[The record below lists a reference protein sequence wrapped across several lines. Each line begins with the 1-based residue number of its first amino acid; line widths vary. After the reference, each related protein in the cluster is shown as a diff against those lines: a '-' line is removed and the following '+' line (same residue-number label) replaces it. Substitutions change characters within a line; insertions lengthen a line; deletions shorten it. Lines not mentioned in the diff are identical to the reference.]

1 MGSGRENMSGFPR
14 QGGLPGL
21 NHPEAED
28 KGCLLSAWLSAGTA
42 AAAGGGGGGS
52 GAAPSQLVA
61 RAPLDSASS
70 RPLFPA
76 SARAGRRARGRGR
89 ARMEESHFNSSPY
102 FWPGV
107 PTVSGQIDNSMFI
120 NKMKEQL
127 LPSEKSCG
135 LAPPHYPTLLTV
147 PTSVALPTN
156 ISMDSDTKP
165 EHLTPTSQTSVTQNI
180 TVVPVQSTGLM
191 TTGPGLV
198 ITSPSG
204 SLVTTAS
211 SVQTFPISAP
221 MIVSALPPGSQAAL
235 QVIPDLSKKGI
246 LAEGGAVSAA
256 GSITPK
262 APRGRKKKRLQETGL
277 PDMSD
282 PFVLPNEDEE
292 DQHKDGKTYRC
303 RMCSLTFYSKSEMQ
317 IHSKSHTE
325 AKPHKCP
332 HCSKSFANSSYL
344 AQHIRI
350 HSGAKPYTCSYCQ
363 KAFRQLSHLQQHTRI
378 HSKLHTAVVKP
389 HKCPHCSKS
398 FANTSYLAQHLRIHS
413 GVKPYT
419 CRYCQKA
426 FRQLS
431 HLQQHTRIH
440 TGDRPYKCAH
450 PGCEKAFTQLSN
462 LQSHRR
468 QHNKDKPFKCHN
480 CHRAYTDAT
489 SLEVHLATHTVK
501 HAKIYNCSMCNRA
514 YTSETYLMKHMR
526 KHNIPDP
533 QQQVAVVQAQ
543 VQAQSQASQQQHFQ
557 AQGSGTAGGPS
568 GENPSNPPPQCSFDL
583 TPYKTSEHHKDICLT
598 PLEKHGFMSV
608 LLFPEKLP
616 GLYEF
621 HDN

>member
-28 KGCLLSAWLSAGTA
+28 KGCLLSAWLSAGTAA

-378 HSKLHTAVVKP
+378 H
-389 HKCPHCSKS
+389 
-398 FANTSYLAQHLRIHS
+398 
-413 GVKPYT
+413 
-419 CRYCQKA
+419 
-426 FRQLS
+426 
-431 HLQQHTRIH
+431 

-557 AQGSGTAGGPS
+557 AQGSGAAGGPS
-568 GENPSNPPPQCSFDL
+568 GDNPSNPPPQCSFDL

-598 PLEKHGFMSV
+598 VSTSTIQVEHLSSS
-608 LLFPEKLP
+608 
-616 GLYEF
+616 
-621 HDN
+621 

>member
-21 NHPEAED
+21 NHPEAEE
-28 KGCLLSAWLSAGTA
+28 KGCLLSAWLSGGTA
-42 AAAGGGGGGS
+42 AGGGGGGGGS

-102 FWPGV
+102 FWPAV

-221 MIVSALPPGSQAAL
+221 MIVSALPPGSQAL
-235 QVIPDLSKKGI
+235 QVIPDLSKKGA
-246 LAEGGAVSAA
+246 LAEGGAVSAT

-282 PFVLPNEDEE
+282 PFVLPNDDEE

-350 HSGAKPYTCSYCQ
+350 HSGAKPYTCS
-363 KAFRQLSHLQQHTRI
+363 
-378 HSKLHTAVVKP
+378 
-389 HKCPHCSKS
+389 
-398 FANTSYLAQHLRIHS
+398 
-413 GVKPYT
+413 
-419 CRYCQKA
+419 YCQKA

-543 VQAQSQASQQQHFQ
+543 VQAQASQQQQQQQQQQQHFQ
-557 AQGSGTAGGPS
+557 AQGSGAAGGPS

-616 GLYEF
+616 GDER
-621 HDN
+621 

>member
-21 NHPEAED
+21 NHPEAEE
-28 KGCLLSAWLSAGTA
+28 KGCLLSAWLSGGTA
-42 AAAGGGGGGS
+42 AAGGGGGGGGS

-127 LPSEKSCG
+127 LPSEKSC

-147 PTSVALPTN
+147 PTSVSLPTN

-211 SVQTFPISAP
+211 SVQTFPISTP

-235 QVIPDLSKKGI
+235 QVIPDLSKKGL

-282 PFVLPNEDEE
+282 PFVLPNDDEE

-350 HSGAKPYTCSYCQ
+350 HSGAKPYTCS
-363 KAFRQLSHLQQHTRI
+363 
-378 HSKLHTAVVKP
+378 
-389 HKCPHCSKS
+389 
-398 FANTSYLAQHLRIHS
+398 
-413 GVKPYT
+413 
-419 CRYCQKA
+419 YCQKA

-543 VQAQSQASQQQHFQ
+543 VQAQSQASQQQQQQHFQ
-557 AQGSGTAGGPS
+557 AQGSGAAGGPP
-568 GENPSNPPPQCSFDL
+568 GDNPSNPPPQCSFDL

-598 PLEKHGFMSV
+598 VMSANRW
-608 LLFPEKLP
+608 F
-616 GLYEF
+616 F
-621 HDN
+621 